1 MECPHCHQEI
11 LTSKCPACGGNILI
25 EGRYC
30 MSCGVK
36 LEERSEEVIVDDN
49 GFDPENRI
57 LCPDGTCTGIIIDG
71 RCIECG
77 KPFKAEK

>member
-1 MECPHCHQEI
+1 
-11 LTSKCPACGGNILI
+11 LI

-49 GFDPENRI
+49 GFDPKNRI

>member
-1 MECPHCHQEI
+1 MECPHCHQEV
-11 LTSKCPACGGNILI
+11 LTRECPHCGNKIPI
-25 EGRYC
+25 ESRYC

-36 LEERSEEVIVDDN
+36 VEERSEEVIVDDS
-49 GFDPENRI
+49 GFDLENRI

-77 KPFKAEK
+77 RPFKENK